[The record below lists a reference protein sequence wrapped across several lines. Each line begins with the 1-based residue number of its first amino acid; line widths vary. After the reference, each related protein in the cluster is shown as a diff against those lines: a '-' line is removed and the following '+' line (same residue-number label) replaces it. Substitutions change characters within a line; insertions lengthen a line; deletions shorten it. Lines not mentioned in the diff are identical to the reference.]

1 MKKLLFLSIISLI
14 SFSSFSAIRY
24 VTPTGAGS
32 MNGSS
37 WLNAFPGSS
46 LQAAITASATG
57 DEVWVAAGTYFTTT
71 GTNRTISFSMRNN
84 VAIYGSFLGTENLLS
99 QRDLANGL
107 TSILSAEIGV
117 AGIADN
123 SYHVI
128 NNFNINNTAVIDGF
142 IIRDANDDRP
152 ASGDEGLGGGF
163 YNNGSNGNNCNP
175 VIRNCA
181 ILNNQAVFGAGIFNN
196 GYNNG
201 NASPL
206 IQNCVIAF
214 NTATSG
220 GGGIDNFGIANGNA
234 SPTITNTIIYENTAI
249 GRAGA
254 MYCWG
259 GNTGNTSPVIT
270 NSVFVNNHA
279 VDGGGVVA
287 DNTNTSSG
295 NSGFSNPTF
304 RNSIVWGNTATGTG
318 PQFFILGTGTFNATY
333 TDINLTNQNA
343 PHILSGATTGNVNS
357 NPLFMNIALGAGTDT
372 NWFTAD
378 DGLQLSGITSPCY
391 NTGNN
396 TGVPATDLLFRNRI
410 VNGTVD
416 MGAYEFDAS
425 LANETFETSARLT
438 LYPNPAKDV
447 INISGLTNEIH
458 TVKIIN
464 ILGMIVQNT
473 KLTNNTVAIN
483 ELPKGMYILHLES
496 ENGISVHRIVKH

>member
-1 MKKLLFLSIISLI
+1 MRKILLLLISFI

-24 VTPTGAGS
+24 VTVTGAGS

-37 WLNAFPGSS
+37 WANAFPASS
-46 LQAAITASATG
+46 LQTAITGAALG
-57 DEVWVAAGTYFTTT
+57 DQVWVAAGTYFTTT
-71 GTNRTISFSMRNN
+71 GTNRTISFSMRNDIT
-84 VAIYGSFLGTENLLS
+84 IYGSFIGTETLLS
-99 QRDLANGL
+99 QRDLTNGL

-128 NNFNINNTAVIDGF
+128 SNFNINNTAVIDGF
-142 IIRDANDDRP
+142 IIRGANDDRP
-152 ASGDEGLGGGF
+152 AAGDEGLGGGF
-163 YNNGSNGNNCNP
+163 YNNGSNGNTCSP
-175 VIRNCA
+175 IIRNCA

-206 IQNCVIAF
+206 ILNCVIAY

-234 SPTITNTIIYENTAI
+234 SPTITNSIIYENTAAF
-249 GRAGA
+249 RAGA

-259 GNTGNTSPVIT
+259 GNTGNTSPVIL
-270 NSVFVNNHA
+270 NSAFVNNHA

-295 NSGFSNPTF
+295 NSGVSNPTF
-304 RNSIVWGNTATGTG
+304 RNSIVWGNTITGTG
-318 PQFFILGTGTFNATY
+318 PQFFILGTGTVSSTY
-333 TDINLTNQNA
+333 TDIDLTNQNA
-343 PHILSGATTGNVNS
+343 PHVLSGVTTGNLNVN
-357 NPLFMNIALGAGTDT
+357 PQFMNIALGVGADT
-372 NWFTAD
+372 KWFTAD
-378 DGLQLSGITSPCY
+378 DGLQLIGAASPCY
-391 NTGNN
+391 DAGNN

-425 LANETFETSARLT
+425 LATDTFATTKLT
-438 LYPNPAKDV
+438 LYPNPTKEV
-447 INISGLTNEIH
+447 INFSGLGDGNH
-458 TVKIIN
+458 TVKIYN
-464 ILGMIVQNT
+464 MLGMVV
-473 KLTNNTVAIN
+473 KHSMVSNNLIAIN
-483 ELPKGMYILHLES
+483 DLESGMYILHLES
-496 ENGISVHRIVKH
+496 GYGKSVHRIVKD